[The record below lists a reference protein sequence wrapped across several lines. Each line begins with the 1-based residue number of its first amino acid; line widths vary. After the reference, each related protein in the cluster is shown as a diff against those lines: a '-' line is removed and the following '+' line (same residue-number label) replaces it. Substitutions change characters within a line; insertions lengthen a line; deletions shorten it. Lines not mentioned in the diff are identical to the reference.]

1 SIPKEEIQPP
11 KEMNTAYYK
20 ANEQNIKDYIVK
32 NVNALNLDKEVLPK
46 TSLNNLHD
54 FTNPVKDIIKDSP
67 GFQAF
72 SANDKQKD
80 NKDNSQGFS
89 MNYQQNI
96 QANQQNTTNS
106 INTEKIFK
114 EIEKTVLKEA
124 KNPVLMKNVSI
135 QLDDGTSLQ
144 IKFNANNLS
153 IAINTNTELAY
164 KDSQIKDLLKN
175 LQNLG
180 FSVENITINGA
191 TIESQME
198 FSQNKEQNKDD
209 KEDYK
214 KSNTEEKDF
223 EFVNA
228 I

>member
-1 SIPKEEIQPP
+1 
-11 KEMNTAYYK
+11 
-20 ANEQNIKDYIVK
+20 DYIAK

-96 QANQQNTTNS
+96 QTNQQNTTNS

>member
-1 SIPKEEIQPP
+1 
-11 KEMNTAYYK
+11 
-20 ANEQNIKDYIVK
+20 
-32 NVNALNLDKEVLPK
+32 
-46 TSLNNLHD
+46 D

-96 QANQQNTTNS
+96 QTNQQNTTNS